1 MLRFAA
7 IAFLVLGPTLLAQTQ
22 TGAIQATGSAS
33 VNVTPDQATFTI
45 GVVTQASTVQEASS
59 QNAAQAGSMIAS
71 LNGVVGKSGTVQTI
85 GYSVT
90 PRYSNSNPPNITGYT
105 ATNTVQVVTNDLA
118 RLGLIIDTGN
128 QQGGN
133 NISGISFSVEKPD
146 PYVQQALGLAA
157 KQALAHA
164 AAIASGL
171 GAKTGNVLSAQ
182 EGSSVIP
189 YRTELAAA
197 SANITP
203 IQPGTV
209 AVSATVNVSVQL
221 VQ

>member
-1 MLRFAA
+1 MFRISA
-7 IAFLVLGPTLLAQTQ
+7 LVLLILMPALVAQTQ
-22 TGAIQATGSAS
+22 TRAIQATGSAT
-33 VNVTPDQATFTI
+33 VNVAPDQATFTI
-45 GVVTQASTVQEASS
+45 GVVTQASTAQEASS
-59 QNAAQAGSMIAS
+59 QNAAQAGSMIAA
-71 LNGVVGKSGTVQTI
+71 LNGVAGKSGTVQTI

-90 PRYSNSNPPNITGYT
+90 PRYSNTNPPNIVGYT
-105 ATNTVQVVTNDLA
+105 ATNTVQVVTSDLA
-118 RLGLIIDTGN
+118 GLGLIIDTGN

-182 EGSSVIP
+182 EGANVIP
-189 YRTELAAA
+189 YRTDMAAA

-209 AVSATVNVSVQL
+209 GVSATVNVSVQL
-221 VQ
+221 IQ